1 MLYQRLSPQ
10 MLWKQCRPFSQSLAL
25 ASQRLTSGVGISE
38 LKTRAPREKM
48 LLYAIPLTNKRC
60 FIYCKHT
67 NEIFVNGALPLEH
80 KLINKFLTVWNK
92 FRASQVSVNRKIVA
106 FLQRHI
112 DEIPYMETSLLSIP
126 SQKNMRRFRT
136 DTQEYITDAQ
146 TEGLDAS
153 QLDHFNFY
161 YPDKLTDPVKILDD
175 LKPEITLQYESHK
188 KLIYRDILLMPLTI
202 PVALVPLVPNVPG
215 FYLLYRVYC
224 HMKVMAS
231 VKHFVVLMKGN
242 HLDMVPVRAVD
253 ELYLQTNDLA
263 VKQNVRNWVDGGVRA
278 ADAPELLLLSDD
290 VVPRVVEA
298 LGGHHDDCAKVL
310 NALCQVRNDLQ
321 SQTAASP

>member
-1 MLYQRLSPQ
+1 
-10 MLWKQCRPFSQSLAL
+10 
-25 ASQRLTSGVGISE
+25 
-38 LKTRAPREKM
+38 
-48 LLYAIPLTNKRC
+48 
-60 FIYCKHT
+60 
-67 NEIFVNGALPLEH
+67 
-80 KLINKFLTVWNK
+80 
-92 FRASQVSVNRKIVA
+92 
-106 FLQRHI
+106 
-112 DEIPYMETSLLSIP
+112 
-126 SQKNMRRFRT
+126 
-136 DTQEYITDAQ
+136 
-146 TEGLDAS
+146 
-153 QLDHFNFY
+153 
-161 YPDKLTDPVKILDD
+161 
-175 LKPEITLQYESHK
+175 
-188 KLIYRDILLMPLTI
+188 MPLTI

-310 NALCQVRNDLQ
+310 NALRQVRNDLQ